1 MDTEAERV
9 DEEPGLRLLH
19 NSDAEVIVREDGV
32 LVCVCM
38 GHDFDL
44 ALRGLA
50 AFATVLG
57 VVITLIVVAGA
68 PKLLLTVSIT
78 WFVCAA
84 TMVAFARA
92 RRRRHGRFEIDGARG
107 ELRHLFRGTVVRV
120 APLAEVVRARS
131 LRDPSD
137 LDGEERPRSMRD
149 VPRRWLVLELRDG
162 SMLRLARG
170 MPWELSRLEKALR
183 EEGIAIGGR

>member
-1 MDTEAERV
+1 MDTEAERA

-19 NSDAEVIVREDGV
+19 NSDAEVIARDDGV
-32 LVCVCM
+32 VVCICM
-38 GHDFDL
+38 GHDLDL
-44 ALRGLA
+44 ALHGLA

-68 PKLLLTVSIT
+68 PRLLLSVSIT
-78 WFVCAA
+78 WFVGAA
-84 TMVAFARA
+84 TMVGFARA

-107 ELRHLFRGTVVRV
+107 ELRHLFRGAVVRI
-120 APLAEVVRARS
+120 APLTEVVRAVS
-131 LRDPSD
+131 VRDPTD

-162 SMLRLARG
+162 ARLRLARG
-170 MPWELSRLEKALR
+170 LPWELARIEKALR
-183 EEGIAIGGR
+183 EEGIATGQG